1 MCEAGTMVRNGMLR
15 EPRQS
20 IRNGRPRDSNNTGQN
35 QWDISLLK
43 NVAMT
48 ERVRMQFRAEFFNA
62 FNRPQYFSPN
72 VTFTI
77 PANNVIGGTTPN
89 ASFGKISQAGDARQ
103 IQLGLK
109 LYY

>member
-1 MCEAGTMVRNGMLR
+1 
-15 EPRQS
+15 
-20 IRNGRPRDSNNTGQN
+20 
-35 QWDISLLK
+35 
-43 NVAMT
+43 MT
-48 ERVRMQFRAEFFNA
+48 ERVHDAVPRGIFQCVQSAA
-62 FNRPQYFSPN
+62 VLSPN